1 MGSILAIDYGLKRI
15 GLAISDP
22 DRIFAFPYR
31 TILNQSF
38 DSVLSEI
45 SFFVKEKDIDLIIV
59 GMPYSFSPSCSPE
72 KRNHKNSM
80 EKIVMNFVK
89 KLKKKL
95 NVTIETVDERLSSF
109 MAEENLKESGLSS
122 KKLKKFVDEEA
133 ARLLL
138 EEYIQKLKNP

>member
-15 GLAISDP
+15 GLAISDS
-22 DRIFAFPYR
+22 DRIFAFPCR

-38 DSVLSEI
+38 DSVLNEI
-45 SFFVKEKDIDLIIV
+45 SFLVKEKDIDLIIV
-59 GMPYSFSPSCSPE
+59 GMPYSLFLSPE
-72 KRNHKNSM
+72 KKNHKNSM

-95 NVTIETVDERLSSF
+95 NVTVETVDERLSSF